1 MAVAHSNQVWYSPY
15 YSRPLGRF
23 IRAEALRRLGRD
35 EEALGWYGT
44 LGEKYGTEFVYLA
57 PALLRQAEIYERRG
71 ETRQSLA
78 YYRRFIVRWQDADPE
93 YQSLVKEVSV
103 RVGKLAIGSR

>member
-23 IRAEALRRLGRD
+23 IRAEALRQLGRD

-57 PALLRQAEIYERRG
+57 PALLRQAEIYTSAAGRLDNRSRI
-71 ETRQSLA
+71 TAVSLCA
-78 YYRRFIVRWQDADPE
+78 GRTLIP
-93 YQSLVKEVSV
+93 SV
-103 RVGKLAIGSR
+103 NPL